1 MAKPID
7 YAAIVRDAKRR
18 AQAIKDG
25 IDPDSIPPMEPV
37 KKPEPVQAQ
46 PPVNNSETKPTEPVK
61 EPDPT
66 EQPVQATPFDFGNN
80 DADLQSF
87 AGAFDASS
95 EEVVDVA
102 PEAVDMPKDVAPP
115 TPASYDLQDDEDDQ
129 PKAGKTP
136 FPKPPAGTQRIK
148 KKSSDD
154 ADYDKSHLRAVPT
167 SLVQRARYLF
177 PKATNNDEA
186 VGAYIYF
193 KEGCPVDLDV
203 PERFKEVAKSYI
215 GETVSNEDLQ
225 NDILQELNRMR
236 SANRLLMQKIDAVE
250 LATAYNLF
258 DRMGFDKGSYPT
270 VHDVAFMAPG
280 LPEFLERLETASVNH
295 QTRLK
300 LSEGRTKR

>member
-7 YAAIVRDAKRR
+7 YAAIVREAKRKS
-18 AQAIKDG
+18 QAMKEG
-25 IDPDSIPPMEPV
+25 IDPDSIPEEDAVKDSEPV
-37 KKPEPVQAQ
+37 EIQ
-46 PPVNNSETKPTEPVK
+46 PVNPSEEKPPESAK
-61 EPDPT
+61 EPEKA
-66 EQPVQATPFDFGNN
+66 EQPIQTTPFDFGNN

-87 AGAFDASS
+87 AGSFDTSS
-95 EEVVDVA
+95 DDIVDVE
-102 PEAVDMPKDVAPP
+102 PEAVDMPKDIPLP
-115 TPASYDLQDDEDDQ
+115 TQPSYDLDDDKEEQ
-129 PKAGKTP
+129 PKAWKTP
-136 FPKPPAGTQRIK
+136 FPKPPASIRRDK
-148 KKSSDD
+148 RKSSED
-154 ADYDKSHLRAVPT
+154 AEYDKSHLRAVPT

-193 KEGCPVDLDV
+193 KEGCPADLDV

-236 SANRLLMQKIDAVE
+236 AANRLLMQKIDAVE

-270 VHDVAFMAPG
+270 VHDVAFMSPG
-280 LPEFLERLETASVNH
+280 LPEFLERLETASVNY

>member
-7 YAAIVRDAKRR
+7 YAAIVREAKRKS
-18 AQAIKDG
+18 QAMKDG
-25 IDPDSIPPMEPV
+25 IDPDSIPQEEPAKAPESV
-37 KKPEPVQAQ
+37 QTQPADPPEEKPP
-46 PPVNNSETKPTEPVK
+46 EPVK
-61 EPDPT
+61 EP
-66 EQPVQATPFDFGNN
+66 EQAESSTQAKPFDFGNN
-80 DADLQSF
+80 DVDLQSF
-87 AGAFDASS
+87 AGSFDTSS
-95 EEVVDVA
+95 GDIVDVE
-102 PEAVDMPKDVAPP
+102 PEAVDMPKDIPSP
-115 TPASYDLQDDEDDQ
+115 TQTSYDPDDDEEEQ

-136 FPKPPAGTQRIK
+136 FPKPPASIRRDK
-148 KKSSDD
+148 KRSSED
-154 ADYDKSHLRAVPT
+154 AEYDKSHLRAVPT

-193 KEGCPVDLDV
+193 KEGCPADLDV

-270 VHDVAFMAPG
+270 VHDVAFMSPG
-280 LPEFLERLETASVNH
+280 LPEFLERLETASVNY

>member
-7 YAAIVRDAKRR
+7 YEAIVREAKRKSQAMKEGAVSAP
-18 AQAIKDG
+18 AQTPVPVEKQTE
-25 IDPDSIPPMEPV
+25 PIPQPV
-37 KKPEPVQAQ
+37 NLPEAKPPEPVEE
-46 PPVNNSETKPTEPVK
+46 PKPATP
-61 EPDPT
+61 
-66 EQPVQATPFDFGNN
+66 PVQATPFDFGNN

-87 AGAFDASS
+87 AGSFDASS
-95 EEVVDVA
+95 DDVVDVA
-102 PEAVDMPKDVAPP
+102 PEAVEMPKTVPVSQTA
-115 TPASYDLQDDEDDQ
+115 YDPEDEEEVQ

-136 FPKPPAGTQRIK
+136 FPKPPASVPRAK
-148 KKSSDD
+148 KRASDD
-154 ADYDKSHLRAVPT
+154 GEYDKSHLRAVPT

-193 KEGCPVDLDV
+193 KEGCPADLDV

-236 SANRLLMQKIDAVE
+236 AANRLLMQKIDAVE

-258 DRMGFDKGSYPT
+258 DRMGFDKGSYQT

-280 LPEFLERLETASVNH
+280 LPEFLERLETASVNY

>member
-7 YAAIVRDAKRR
+7 YAAIVREAKRKS
-18 AQAIKDG
+18 QAMKEG
-25 IDPDSIPPMEPV
+25 IDPDSIPEEDAVKDSEPV
-37 KKPEPVQAQ
+37 DIQ
-46 PPVNNSETKPTEPVK
+46 PVNPSEEKPPESAK
-61 EPDPT
+61 EPEKA
-66 EQPVQATPFDFGNN
+66 EQPIQTTPFDFGNN

-87 AGAFDASS
+87 AGSFDTSS
-95 EEVVDVA
+95 DDIVDVE
-102 PEAVDMPKDVAPP
+102 PEAVDMPKDIPLP
-115 TPASYDLQDDEDDQ
+115 TQPSYDPDDDKEEQ
-129 PKAGKTP
+129 PRAGKTP
-136 FPKPPAGTQRIK
+136 FPKPPASIRRDK
-148 KKSSDD
+148 RKSSED
-154 ADYDKSHLRAVPT
+154 AEYDKSHLRAVPT

-193 KEGCPVDLDV
+193 KEGCPADLDV

-236 SANRLLMQKIDAVE
+236 AANRLLMQKIDAVE

-270 VHDVAFMAPG
+270 VHDVAFMSPG
-280 LPEFLERLETASVNH
+280 LPEFLERLETASVNY

>member
-7 YAAIVRDAKRR
+7 YAAIVREAKRKS
-18 AQAIKDG
+18 QAMKEG
-25 IDPDSIPPMEPV
+25 IDPDSIPEEDATKDSDPV
-37 KKPEPVQAQ
+37 EIQPVNPSEEKPPEPA
-46 PPVNNSETKPTEPVK
+46 K
-61 EPDPT
+61 EPEKD

-87 AGAFDASS
+87 AGSFDTSS
-95 EEVVDVA
+95 DDIVDVE
-102 PEAVDMPKDVAPP
+102 PEAVDMPKDIPSP
-115 TPASYDLQDDEDDQ
+115 TQTSYDPDDDKEEQ
-129 PKAGKTP
+129 PRAGKTP
-136 FPKPPAGTQRIK
+136 FPKPPASIRRDK
-148 KKSSDD
+148 RKSSED
-154 ADYDKSHLRAVPT
+154 AEYDKSHLRAVPT

-193 KEGCPVDLDV
+193 KEGCPADLDV

-236 SANRLLMQKIDAVE
+236 AANRLLMQKIDAVE

-270 VHDVAFMAPG
+270 VHDVAFMSPG
-280 LPEFLERLETASVNH
+280 LPEFLERLETASVNY

>member
-7 YAAIVRDAKRR
+7 YAAIVREAKRKS
-18 AQAIKDG
+18 QAMKDG
-25 IDPDSIPPMEPV
+25 IDPDSIPEEDTVKNSEPV
-37 KKPEPVQAQ
+37 
-46 PPVNNSETKPTEPVK
+46 ETKPVNPSEEKPPEPVK
-61 EPDPT
+61 EPENA
-66 EQPVQATPFDFGNN
+66 EQPIQTTPFDFGNN

-87 AGAFDASS
+87 AGSFDTSS
-95 EEVVDVA
+95 DDIVDVE
-102 PEAVDMPKDVAPP
+102 PEAVEMPKTV
-115 TPASYDLQDDEDDQ
+115 PALQVSYDPEDEEEIT

-136 FPKPPAGTQRIK
+136 FPKPPASVQRTK
-148 KKSSDD
+148 KKVSDD
-154 ADYDKSHLRAVPT
+154 GEYDKSHLRAVPT

-193 KEGCPVDLDV
+193 KEGCPADLDV

-236 SANRLLMQKIDAVE
+236 AANRLLMQKIDAVE

-270 VHDVAFMAPG
+270 VHDVAFMSPG
-280 LPEFLERLETASVNH
+280 LPEFLERLETASVNY

>member
-7 YAAIVRDAKRR
+7 YAAIVREAKRKS
-18 AQAIKDG
+18 QAMKEG
-25 IDPDSIPPMEPV
+25 IDPDSIPEEDAVKDSEPV
-37 KKPEPVQAQ
+37 ETQPVNPSEEKPPEPA
-46 PPVNNSETKPTEPVK
+46 K
-61 EPDPT
+61 EPEKT

-87 AGAFDASS
+87 AGSFDTSS
-95 EEVVDVA
+95 DDIVDVE
-102 PEAVDMPKDVAPP
+102 PEAVDMPKDIPSP
-115 TPASYDLQDDEDDQ
+115 TQTSYDLDDDKEEQ

-136 FPKPPAGTQRIK
+136 FPKPPASIRRDK
-148 KKSSDD
+148 RKSSED
-154 ADYDKSHLRAVPT
+154 AEYDKSHLRAVPT

-193 KEGCPVDLDV
+193 KEGCPADLDV

-236 SANRLLMQKIDAVE
+236 AANRLLMQKIDAVE

-270 VHDVAFMAPG
+270 VHDVAFMSPG
-280 LPEFLERLETASVNH
+280 LPEFLERLETASVNY

>member
-7 YAAIVRDAKRR
+7 YAAIVREAKRKS
-18 AQAIKDG
+18 QAMKEG
-25 IDPDSIPPMEPV
+25 IDPNSIPQEEPA
-37 KKPEPVQAQ
+37 KTPEPVQTQ
-46 PPVNNSETKPTEPVK
+46 PADPPKEKPPEPVK
-61 EPDPT
+61 EP
-66 EQPVQATPFDFGNN
+66 EQAEPPAQATPFDFGNN

-87 AGAFDASS
+87 AGAFDTSS
-95 EEVVDVA
+95 EDVVDVA
-102 PEAVDMPKDVAPP
+102 PEAVDMPKDIPSP
-115 TPASYDLQDDEDDQ
+115 TQATYDPGDDEEDQ

-136 FPKPPAGTQRIK
+136 FSKPPASVRRDK

-154 ADYDKSHLRAVPT
+154 AEYDKSHLRAVPT

-193 KEGCPVDLDV
+193 KEGCPADLDV

-236 SANRLLMQKIDAVE
+236 ASNRLLMQKIDAVE

-258 DRMGFDKGSYPT
+258 DRMGFDKGSYQT

-280 LPEFLERLETASVNH
+280 LPEFLERLETASVNY

>member
-7 YAAIVRDAKRR
+7 YAAIVREAKRKS
-18 AQAIKDG
+18 QAMKDG
-25 IDPDSIPPMEPV
+25 IDPDSIQEEVPV
-37 KKPEPVQAQ
+37 KDPEPVETQSVNPSEEK
-46 PPVNNSETKPTEPVK
+46 PPEPVK
-61 EPDPT
+61 EPEKA
-66 EQPVQATPFDFGNN
+66 EQPIQTTPFDFGNN

-87 AGAFDASS
+87 AGSFDASS
-95 EEVVDVA
+95 DDIVDVE
-102 PEAVDMPKDVAPP
+102 PEAVEMPKTVPAPQV
-115 TPASYDLQDDEDDQ
+115 SYDSEAEEEIT
-129 PKAGKTP
+129 PKTGKTP
-136 FPKPPAGTQRIK
+136 FPKPPASVQRAK
-148 KKSSDD
+148 KKVSDD
-154 ADYDKSHLRAVPT
+154 GEYDKSHLRAVPT

-193 KEGCPVDLDV
+193 KEGCPADLDM

-236 SANRLLMQKIDAVE
+236 AANRLLMQKIDAVE

-270 VHDVAFMAPG
+270 VHDVAFMSPG
-280 LPEFLERLETASVNH
+280 LPEFLERLETASVNY

>member
-7 YAAIVRDAKRR
+7 YAAIVREAKRKS
-18 AQAIKDG
+18 QAMKDG
-25 IDPDSIPPMEPV
+25 IDPDSIPEEDPV
-37 KKPEPVQAQ
+37 KDPEPVETQ
-46 PPVNNSETKPTEPVK
+46 PVNPSEEKPPEPVK
-61 EPDPT
+61 EPEKA
-66 EQPVQATPFDFGNN
+66 EQPIQTTPFDFGNN

-87 AGAFDASS
+87 AGSFDASS
-95 EEVVDVA
+95 DDIVDVE
-102 PEAVDMPKDVAPP
+102 PEAVEMPKTVPAPQV
-115 TPASYDLQDDEDDQ
+115 SYDPEAEEEIM

-136 FPKPPAGTQRIK
+136 FPKPPASVQRAK
-148 KKSSDD
+148 KKVSDD
-154 ADYDKSHLRAVPT
+154 GEYDKSHLRAVPT

-193 KEGCPVDLDV
+193 KEGCPADLDV

-236 SANRLLMQKIDAVE
+236 AANRLLMQKIDAVE

-270 VHDVAFMAPG
+270 VHDVAFMSPG

>member
-7 YAAIVRDAKRR
+7 YAAIVREAKRKS
-18 AQAIKDG
+18 QAMKDG
-25 IDPDSIPPMEPV
+25 INPDSIPEEDAAKDSDPV
-37 KKPEPVQAQ
+37 ETQ
-46 PPVNNSETKPTEPVK
+46 PVNPSEEETPEPVK
-61 EPDPT
+61 EPEKA
-66 EQPVQATPFDFGNN
+66 EQPIQTTPFDFGNN

-87 AGAFDASS
+87 AGSLDTSS
-95 EEVVDVA
+95 DDIVDVE
-102 PEAVDMPKDVAPP
+102 PEAVEMPKTVPAPQV
-115 TPASYDLQDDEDDQ
+115 SYDLENEEDVV

-136 FPKPPAGTQRIK
+136 FSKPPASVQRTK
-148 KKSSDD
+148 KKVSDD
-154 ADYDKSHLRAVPT
+154 GEYDKSHLRAVPT

-193 KEGCPVDLDV
+193 KEGCPADLDV

-270 VHDVAFMAPG
+270 VHDVAFMSPG
-280 LPEFLERLETASVNH
+280 LPEFLERLETASVNY